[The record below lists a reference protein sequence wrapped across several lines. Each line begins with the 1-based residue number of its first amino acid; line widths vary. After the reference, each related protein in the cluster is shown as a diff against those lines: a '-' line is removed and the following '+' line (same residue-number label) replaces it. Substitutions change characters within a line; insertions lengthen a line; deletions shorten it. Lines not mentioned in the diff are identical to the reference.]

1 MTDRDQTA
9 DELAVMAHKMLQS
22 MTAASAATQQLRRS
36 LADGEPCAHE
46 DLLDVV
52 IDNAQQ
58 VIDTVRDLRSRRL
71 PDIDLTAA
79 DTSDRVHRT

>member
-1 MTDRDQTA
+1 MTDDDLTA
-9 DELAVMAHKMLQS
+9 DELAVMAHRMLQS

-36 LADGEPCAHE
+36 LADGEPCGHDE
-46 DLLDVV
+46 LLDVV

-58 VIDTVRDLRSRRL
+58 VIDAVRQLRSQRR

-79 DTSDRVHRT
+79 DDRDHVRRT